1 MLTITHSIA
10 LSPSG
15 SNRCYFRDTLADGT
29 QLIRVQGTC
38 RAENQAFI
46 YLTRHFSAKGLPV
59 PEIVEVADDEMSY
72 FQTDLG
78 NTLLFDAIAHGRQT
92 GNFSAEEYALLAR
105 TIRLLAHIQIEGA
118 DGLDWQMCYPIPAL
132 DHRSILW
139 DLNYWKYCF
148 LKMRIEAIDEPQ
160 LEDEFEHLAERLLGT
175 PYWGFMYRDFQ
186 SRNVMVWHNVPYFI
200 DYQGGRHGAL
210 LYDLASFLWQA
221 KAHFSDELRT
231 RLLAEYADEA
241 ENLYI
246 SRGQS
251 FDTQD
256 FLSLLPHFV
265 LFRTLQVLGAYGFRG
280 GFEHK
285 EHFLQSI
292 PFAIENL
299 QQLFAR
305 HTTLQTEFPYL
316 YAISKQLD
324 TPAAYK
330 TQSTEKE
337 SDTENKTACGTASV
351 RLEPQ
356 LPLMI
361 TIYSF
366 SFKKGIPED
375 PSGNGGGYVFDCRST
390 HNPGKYEQY
399 KSLTGL
405 DQPVIDFLERDGEI
419 LTFLQ
424 SVYALVDHHA
434 ERFLVR
440 GFTHLQ
446 ICFGCTGGQ
455 HRSVYSAEATAK
467 HLHERFGNQ
476 VLIRIIHRE
485 QHIEKDL

>member
-1 MLTITHSIA
+1 MFDITHSTA

-15 SNRCYFRDTLADGT
+15 SNRCYFRDTLSDGT
-29 QLIRVQGTC
+29 QLIRVKGTC

-46 YLTRHFSAKGLPV
+46 YLTRHFAAKGLPV

-92 GNFSAEEYALLAR
+92 GTFSSDEYALLAR
-105 TIRLLAHIQIEGA
+105 TIRLLAHIQIDGA
-118 DGLDWQMCYPIPAL
+118 EGLDWQMCYPIPAL
-132 DHRSILW
+132 DKRSILW

-148 LKMRIEAIDEPQ
+148 LKTRVETIDEPK
-160 LEDEFEHLAERLLGT
+160 LEDEFTHLADCLLRT

-186 SRNVMVWHNVPYFI
+186 SRNVMVWHDAPYFI
-200 DYQGGRHGAL
+200 DYQGGRRGAL

-221 KAHFSDELRT
+221 KAHFSSDLRQ
-231 RLLAEYADEA
+231 RLLSEYTDEA
-241 ENLYI
+241 ATLY
-246 SRGQS
+246 QS
-251 FDTQD
+251 HGEAFDTTD

-299 QQLFAR
+299 QQLFVQ
-305 HTTLQTEFPYL
+305 HPTLQTEFPYL
-316 YAISKQLD
+316 YALSEQLEKPIEQATQFAD
-324 TPAAYK
+324 T
-330 TQSTEKE
+330 E
-337 SDTENKTACGTASV
+337 SDTESNAEAAL
-351 RLEPQ
+351 LEPQ
-356 LPLMI
+356 LPLLV

-390 HNPGKYEQY
+390 LNPGKYEQY
-399 KSLTGL
+399 KTLTGL

-419 LTFLQ
+419 LTFLS
-424 SVYALVDHHA
+424 SVYPLVEHHA
-434 ERFLVR
+434 ARFLER

-455 HRSVYSAEATAK
+455 HRSVYCAEATARY
-467 HLHERFGNQ
+467 LHEHFDNQ
-476 VLIRIIHRE
+476 VHIHLIHRE
-485 QHIEKDL
+485 QHVEKDF

>member
-1 MLTITHSIA
+1 MFSSLRLQTVHSVA

-15 SNRCYFRDTLADGT
+15 SNRCYFRDTLQDGT
-29 QLIRVQGTC
+29 QVIRVEGTC
-38 RAENQAFI
+38 RAENKAFI
-46 YLTRHFSAKGLPV
+46 YLSRHFAAKGLPV
-59 PEIVEVADDEMSY
+59 PEIVAVSDDEMAY
-72 FQTDLG
+72 IQTDLG
-78 NTLLFDAIAHGRQT
+78 NTLLFDAIAHGRHT
-92 GNFSAEEYALLAR
+92 GTFSSDEYALLAR

-118 DGLDWQMCYPIPAL
+118 EGLDWQVCYPIPAL
-132 DHRSILW
+132 DKRSILW

-148 LKMRIEAIDEPQ
+148 LKTRIETIDEPK
-160 LEDEFEHLAERLLGT
+160 LEDEFTHLADCLLRT

-186 SRNVMVWHNVPYFI
+186 SRNVMVWHNAPYFI

-221 KAHFSDELRT
+221 KAHFSSDLRQC
-231 RLLAEYADEA
+231 LLSEYTDEA
-241 ENLYI
+241 ALLYK
-246 SRGQS
+246 SQGQP
-251 FDTQD
+251 FDTVD

-280 GFEHK
+280 GFERK

-299 QQLFAR
+299 QCLFAE
-305 HTTLQTEFPYL
+305 HPTTLQSEFPYL
-316 YAISKQLD
+316 YTLSEQLA
-324 TPAAYK
+324 TPTETL
-330 TQSTEKE
+330 TQSVDTKNDRVYTEP
-337 SDTENKTACGTASV
+337 SM
-351 RLEPQ
+351 
-356 LPLMI
+356 PLWV

-375 PSGNGGGYVFDCRST
+375 SSGNGGGYVFDCRST

-399 KSLTGL
+399 KMLTGL
-405 DQPVIDFLERDGEI
+405 DQPVIDFLERDGE
-419 LTFLQ
+419 LPAFLS
-424 SVYALVDHHA
+424 SVYPLVTHHA
-434 ERFLVR
+434 ARFLER

-455 HRSVYSAEATAK
+455 HRSVYCAEATA
-467 HLHERFGNQ
+467 HYLSEHFGNQ
-476 VLIRIIHRE
+476 VHIHLIHRE

>member
-1 MLTITHSIA
+1 MFSYSSLRQQTVHTVA

-15 SNRCYFRDTLADGT
+15 SNRCYFRDTLSDGT
-29 QLIRVQGTC
+29 QVIRVEGTC
-38 RAENQAFI
+38 HAENQAFI
-46 YLTRHFSAKGLPV
+46 YLTRHFAAKGLPV
-59 PEIVEVADDEMSY
+59 PEIVAVSDYEMAY
-72 FQTDLG
+72 IQTDLG

-92 GNFSAEEYALLAR
+92 GCFSADEYALLAR

-118 DGLDWQMCYPIPAL
+118 EGLDWQMCYPIPAL
-132 DHRSILW
+132 DRRSILW

-148 LKMRIEAIDEPQ
+148 LKTHIETIDEPR
-160 LEDEFEHLAERLLGT
+160 LEDEFERLAGCLLRT
-175 PYWGFMYRDFQ
+175 PYGGFMYRDFQ
-186 SRNVMVWHNVPYFI
+186 SRNVMVWHGEPYFI

-221 KAHFSDELRT
+221 KACFSDDLRQ
-231 RLLAEYADEA
+231 RLLSEYTDEA
-241 ENLYI
+241 ATVYAR
-246 SRGQS
+246 RGMS
-251 FDTQD
+251 FDATD

-285 EHFLQSI
+285 VHFLQSI

-299 QQLFAR
+299 RSLFVQHPA
-305 HTTLQTEFPYL
+305 LQTDFPYL
-316 YAISKQLD
+316 YALGKQLAV
-324 TPAAYK
+324 PAESSS
-330 TQSTEKE
+330 QPVDSENDRVCTEP
-337 SDTENKTACGTASV
+337 S
-351 RLEPQ
+351 
-356 LPLMI
+356 LPLLI

-399 KSLTGL
+399 NTLTGL

-419 LTFLQ
+419 LTFLS
-424 SVYALVDHHA
+424 SVYPLVEHHA
-434 ERFLVR
+434 ARFLER

-446 ICFGCTGGQ
+446 VCFGCTGGQ
-455 HRSVYSAEATAK
+455 HRSVYCAEATARYLRE
-467 HLHERFGNQ
+467 HFDNQ
-476 VLIRIIHRE
+476 VIISVVHRE
-485 QHIEKDL
+485 QHIEKIL